1 MELCG
6 SILST
11 PQRNIRRGTAFP
23 ESDTNTAKFLVGVT
37 KMKKIYL
44 IALAGLI
51 IMLSGCATEQKLTA
65 EEAKQIAKDAYIYG
79 FSLVLN
85 YKTMYDYAV
94 DKKSP
99 EYKGDFNRLACVAR
113 VFTPEDKTIITPN
126 SDTPYCMTWVDMR
139 AEPVVFTIPEI
150 EKERFYEV
158 QLIDLYTHNP
168 AYISTVATGNVPGKY
183 LLAGPDWKGD
193 VPKGITKIIPFET
206 QFLFSIH
213 RTQLFNPSDID
224 NVKKI
229 QEAYRVEPLS
239 TFLGTK
245 VPSAAAAIDFPK
257 WKEGA
262 EFNVQSFN
270 YLDFMLTLVKTPQ
283 EEQALMKRFAKIG
296 LGDEGEFDI
305 KKLSPEIQMALEE
318 GAKEGFAEMEEF
330 VKDNTSDPLV
340 SAKIFGT
347 RAFLKKSAKE
357 NYNLDELFILRAVAA
372 YRGIYGNSG
381 EEAIYPTYIA
391 DTQGAPLD
399 ASQNKYT
406 LTFKKGE
413 FPPVTAF
420 WSLTMYDGKTQL
432 LIDNPLNRY
441 LLNSPMMEQF
451 VFDEDGSLTISVQK
465 ESPGKNL
472 ESNWLP
478 APDGPFYAV
487 MRLYGPKK
495 EALEGKWV
503 NPPLVKE

>member
-1 MELCG
+1 MK
-6 SILST
+6 T
-11 PQRNIRRGTAFP
+11 
-23 ESDTNTAKFLVGVT
+23 KFL
-37 KMKKIYL
+37 I
-44 IALAGLI
+44 ILAIGLFV
-51 IMLSGCATEQKLTA
+51 LSSCEQKATELTPT
-65 EEAKQIAKDAYIYG
+65 EAKEIAKEAYIYG
-79 FSLVLN
+79 FPMVLN
-85 YKTMYDYAV
+85 YKTMYEYAV

-99 EYKGDFNRLACVAR
+99 EYKGDFNYLAGEAR

-126 SDTPYCMTWVDMR
+126 SDTPYNMTWVDLR
-139 AEPVVFTIPEI
+139 VEPVVFTIPEI

-158 QLIDLYTHNP
+158 QLIDLYTHNF
-168 AYISTVATGNVPGKY
+168 AYISTIATGNIPGKY
-183 LLAGPDWKGD
+183 LLTGPDWNGE
-193 VPKGITKIIPFET
+193 VPEGISKVIPCET

-213 RTQLFNPSDID
+213 RTQLFNPSDLD

-229 QEAYRVEPLS
+229 QDGYRVEPLS
-239 TFLGTK
+239 TCLETK
-245 VPSAAAAIDFPK
+245 APSVAAAAIDFPE

-262 EFNVQSFN
+262 EFNAQSFD

-296 LGDEGEFDI
+296 LGDEYKFEI
-305 KKLSPEIQMALEE
+305 KKLSPEIQKALEE
-318 GAKEGFAEMEEF
+318 GAKEGFSEMEEF
-330 VKDNTSDPLV
+330 VENHTSDPLV

-347 RAFLKKSAKE
+347 RAFLTQSAKE
-357 NYNLDELFILRAVAA
+357 NYNLDDFFILRAVAA

-381 EEAIYPTYIA
+381 KEAIYPTYIA
-391 DTQGAPLD
+391 DAQGAPLN

-441 LLNSPMMEQF
+441 LLNSPMMDDF
-451 VFDEDGSLTISVQK
+451 IMNEDGSLTLYVQK
-465 ESPGKNL
+465 ETPGKDL
-472 ESNWLP
+472 EANWLP

-487 MRLYGPKK
+487 LRLYGPKE
-495 EALEGKWV
+495 EALTGTWV
-503 NPPLVKE
+503 NPPMIKN

>member
-1 MELCG
+1 
-6 SILST
+6 
-11 PQRNIRRGTAFP
+11 
-23 ESDTNTAKFLVGVT
+23 
-37 KMKKIYL
+37 MKKISL
-44 IALAGLI
+44 ITLARLTLTRFTLASLI
-51 IMLSGCATEQKLTA
+51 IILSGCSPESSESSNSAKEVMLTP
-65 EEAKQIAKDAYIYG
+65 EEATQIAKEAYIYG
-79 FSLVLN
+79 FPMVLN

-99 EYKGDFNRLACVAR
+99 EYKGDLNKLACVAR

-158 QLIDLYTHNP
+158 QLIDLYTHNA
-168 AYISTVATGNVPGKY
+168 AYISTVATGNVPGQY
-183 LLAGPDWKGD
+183 LLTGPDWKGEI
-193 VPKGITKIIPFET
+193 PEGITKVIPFET

-213 RTQLFNPSDID
+213 RTQLFNPGDID
-224 NVKKI
+224 KVKKI
-229 QEAYRVEPLS
+229 QQAYRVEPLS

-245 VPSAAAAIDFPK
+245 APSVAAAIDFPK
-257 WKEGA
+257 WEKGA
-262 EFNVQSFN
+262 EFNAQSFN
-270 YLDFMLTLVKTPQ
+270 YLDFMLNLVKTPQ
-283 EEQALMKRFAKIG
+283 EEQALIKRFAKIG
-296 LGDEGEFDI
+296 LGGEGKFDI
-305 KKLSPEIQMALEE
+305 KTLSPEIQKSLED
-318 GAKEGFAEMEEF
+318 AVKEGFSEMEEF

-347 RAFLKKSAKE
+347 REFLNKSAKE
-357 NYNLDELFILRAVAA
+357 NYNLDELFILRAVSA

-381 EEAIYPTYIA
+381 KEAIYPTYIVDA
-391 DTQGAPLD
+391 QGTPLD

-413 FPPVTAF
+413 LPPVTAF

-451 VFDEDGSLTISVQK
+451 VLNEDGSLTLYVQK
-465 ESPGKNL
+465 ESPGKEL
-472 ESNWLP
+472 EANWLP
-478 APDGPFYAV
+478 APDGPFYTV

-495 EALEGKWV
+495 EALKGIWK
-503 NPPLVKE
+503 NPPMLKK

>member
-1 MELCG
+1 M
-6 SILST
+6 
-11 PQRNIRRGTAFP
+11 
-23 ESDTNTAKFLVGVT
+23 
-37 KMKKIYL
+37 
-44 IALAGLI
+44 I
-51 IMLSGCATEQKLTA
+51 ISSSFASEQKLTTK
-65 EEAKQIAKDAYIYG
+65 EAKQIAKEAYIYG
-79 FSLVLN
+79 FPLVLN

-99 EYKGDFNRLACVAR
+99 DYKGDFNKLACVAR
-113 VFTPEDKTIITPN
+113 VFTPEDKTIVTPN

-139 AEPVVFTIPEI
+139 AEPIVFTIPEI

-158 QLIDLYTHNP
+158 QLIDLYTHNT

-183 LLAGPDWKGD
+183 LLTGPDWKGET
-193 VPKGITKIIPFET
+193 PKGITKVIPFET
-206 QFLFSIH
+206 QFIFSIH
-213 RTQLFNPSDID
+213 RTQLLNPSDID

-229 QEAYRVEPLS
+229 QDAYRVEPLS

-245 VPSAAAAIDFPK
+245 TPSTAAAIDFPK
-257 WKEGA
+257 WKEGT
-262 EFNVQSFN
+262 EFNAQSFN

-296 LGDEGEFDI
+296 LGSEGKFDI
-305 KKLSPEIQMALEE
+305 KNFSPEIQKALEE
-318 GAKEGFAEMEEF
+318 GAKEGFSEMEEF
-330 VKDNTSDPLV
+330 EKEHTNDPLS
-340 SAKIFGT
+340 SAKVFGT
-347 RAFLKKSAKE
+347 REFLNKSAKE

-391 DTQGAPLD
+391 DSQGVPFD

-413 FPPVTAF
+413 LPPVTAF

-441 LLNSPMMEQF
+441 LLNSPMMDDF
-451 VFDEDGSLTISVQK
+451 VINEDGSLTLYVQK
-465 ESPGKNL
+465 ESPGKEL
-472 ESNWLP
+472 EANWLP
-478 APDGPFYAV
+478 APDGPFFAV

-503 NPPLVKE
+503 NPPLVK

>member
-1 MELCG
+1 
-6 SILST
+6 
-11 PQRNIRRGTAFP
+11 
-23 ESDTNTAKFLVGVT
+23 
-37 KMKKIYL
+37 MKKIC
-44 IALAGLI
+44 LI
-51 IMLSGCATEQKLTA
+51 ILASLMIISSSFASEQTLTTK
-65 EEAKQIAKDAYIYG
+65 EAKQIAKEAYIYG
-79 FSLVLN
+79 FPLVLN

-99 EYKGDFNRLACVAR
+99 DYKGDFNKLACVAR
-113 VFTPEDKTIITPN
+113 VFTPEDKTIVTPN

-139 AEPVVFTIPEI
+139 AEPIVFTIPEI

-158 QLIDLYTHNP
+158 QLIDLYTHNT

-183 LLAGPDWKGD
+183 LLTGPDWKGET
-193 VPKGITKIIPFET
+193 PKGITKVIPFET
-206 QFLFSIH
+206 QFIFSIH
-213 RTQLFNPSDID
+213 RTQLLNPSDID

-229 QEAYRVEPLS
+229 QDAYRVEPLS

-245 VPSAAAAIDFPK
+245 APSTAAAIDFPK
-257 WKEGA
+257 WKEGT
-262 EFNVQSFN
+262 EFNAQSFN

-296 LGDEGEFDI
+296 LGSEGKFDI
-305 KKLSPEIQMALEE
+305 KNFSPEIQKALEE
-318 GAKEGFAEMEEF
+318 GAKEGFSEMEEF
-330 VKDNTSDPLV
+330 EKEHTNDPLS
-340 SAKIFGT
+340 SAKVFGT
-347 RAFLKKSAKE
+347 REFLNKSAKE

-391 DTQGAPLD
+391 DSQGVPFD

-413 FPPVTAF
+413 LPPVTAF

-441 LLNSPMMEQF
+441 LLNSPMMDDF
-451 VFDEDGSLTISVQK
+451 VINEDGSLTLYVQK
-465 ESPGKNL
+465 ESPGKEL
-472 ESNWLP
+472 EANWLP
-478 APDGPFYAV
+478 APDGPFFAV

-503 NPPLVKE
+503 NPPLVK

>member
-1 MELCG
+1 MTVLLAVSLFSGCEK
-6 SILST
+6 S
-11 PQRNIRRGTAFP
+11 QD
-23 ESDTNTAKFLVGVT
+23 SDTSVKKQEVT
-37 KMKKIYL
+37 
-44 IALAGLI
+44 
-51 IMLSGCATEQKLTA
+51 LSG
-65 EEAKQIAKDAYIYG
+65 EEAQQIAREAYIYG
-79 FSLVLN
+79 FPMVLN
-85 YKTMYDYAV
+85 YKTLYDYAV

-99 EYKGDFNRLACVAR
+99 EYKGDFNKLACVAR

-126 SDTPYCMTWVDMR
+126 SDTPYCMTWVDLR

-150 EKERFYEV
+150 EKDRFYEV
-158 QLIDLYTHNP
+158 QLIDLYTHNF
-168 AYISTVATGNVPGKY
+168 AYISTVATGNIPGKY
-183 LLAGPDWKGD
+183 LLAGPDWKGE
-193 VPKGITKIIPFET
+193 VPQGITKVIPSET

-213 RTQLFNPSDID
+213 RTQLFNPGDID

-239 TFLGTK
+239 TFLGAK
-245 VPSAAAAIDFPK
+245 APSTAAAINFPE

-262 EFNVQSFN
+262 EFTAQSFD

-283 EEQALMKRFAKIG
+283 EEQALMERFAKIG
-296 LGDEGEFDI
+296 LVDDEGKFDI
-305 KKLSPEIQMALEE
+305 KKFSPEIQKALEE
-318 GAKEGFAEMEEF
+318 GAKEGFAEMEGF
-330 VKDNTSDPLV
+330 VQEHTSDPLV

-347 RAFLKKSAKE
+347 RAFLNKSAKE
-357 NYNLDELFILRAVAA
+357 NYNLDDFFILRAVAA

-381 EEAIYPTYIA
+381 EEAIYPTYMA
-391 DTQGAPLD
+391 DAQGTPLD
-399 ASQNKYT
+399 ASLSSYT

-451 VFDEDGSLTISVQK
+451 ALNEDSSLTIYVQK
-465 ESPGKNL
+465 ESPGKEL

-503 NPPLVKE
+503 NPPLVKAPKIK